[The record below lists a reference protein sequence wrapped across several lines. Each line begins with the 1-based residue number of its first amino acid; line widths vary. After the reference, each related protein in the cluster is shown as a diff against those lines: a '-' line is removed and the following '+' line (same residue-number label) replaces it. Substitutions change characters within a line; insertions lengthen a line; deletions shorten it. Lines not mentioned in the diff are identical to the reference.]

1 MGFLQLAYHFW
12 AYFFLSSSCQTS
24 NKSDKIGLAQEYCL
38 PDHNP
43 KLEKLVG
50 ILHSLYIYTTYMTPC
65 DAAG

>member
-1 MGFLQLAYHFW
+1 MIGSGIFFFFSISTNFHGLFAIW

-24 NKSDKIGLAQEYCL
+24 NKSDKIGLAQEYCH

-50 ILHSLYIYTTYMTPC
+50 ILHSLYI
-65 DAAG
+65 

>member
-24 NKSDKIGLAQEYCL
+24 NKSDKIGLAQEYCH

-50 ILHSLYIYTTYMTPC
+50 ILHSLYIYNLHDAR